1 MEQKGYQ
8 DEELPSAETI
18 RRRLNEMG
26 YSLKRVVKAKPQ
38 KRIPET
44 DAIFEQIHRVNQQ
57 ADDDPQTL
65 RISIDAKVA
74 LNVGEFDRG
83 GKTRIPTLAFDHDF
97 DATTSLTP
105 YGIYLPQCNELY
117 LFFVCSKLTADCIVD
132 LIEQWWEQVKD
143 RFTDI
148 HKLVINQDNGPENH
162 SRRTQF
168 MHRIVAFAHQ
178 SHLNIQLAYYPPYHS
193 KYNPVERTFGWL
205 EQHWNGSL
213 LDTVETVLHFAETL
227 TFKGQQPVVTL
238 VETVYKTGVKLTQ
251 QAMAQLEQQIKRLP
265 NLPKWFVEIT
275 GKPS

>member
-1 MEQKGYQ
+1 
-8 DEELPSAETI
+8 
-18 RRRLNEMG
+18 
-26 YSLKRVVKAKPQ
+26 
-38 KRIPET
+38 
-44 DAIFEQIHRVNQQ
+44 VNQQ

-83 GKTRIPTLAFDHDF
+83 GKTR
-97 DATTSLTP
+97 
-105 YGIYLPQCNELY
+105 N
-117 LFFVCSKLTADCIVD
+117 
-132 LIEQWWEQVKD
+132 
-143 RFTDI
+143 
-148 HKLVINQDNGPENH
+148 
-162 SRRTQF
+162 
-168 MHRIVAFAHQ
+168 
-178 SHLNIQLAYYPPYHS
+178 HS

-213 LDTVETVLHFAETL
+213 LDTVETVLHFTETL